1 MYAKKRFRI
10 QLLFELRDG
19 VIDTI
24 RLAFRYGESHLFF
37 CVEMRD
43 PRQLEKPQSVTQP
56 RSDAIGILWEAL
68 AKRIEILFKSRPEE
82 GEAEDEPSPARA

>member
-1 MYAKKRFRI
+1 MDAEKRFRV

-24 RLAFRYGESHLFF
+24 RVAFRYGECHLLF

-43 PRQLEKPQSVTQP
+43 PRQLEKPQSVSQP
-56 RSDAIGILWEAL
+56 RSNAIGILRMVL
-68 AKRIEILFKSRPEE
+68 AKRIGQTPEQRLE
-82 GEAEDEPSPARA
+82 MLL